1 MTSENKKGKH
11 QSNPTSKPADG
22 RDGLIFAW
30 SISEKEACRPL
41 DWKAVQKE
49 WDEEGLIWL
58 HMHLE
63 HPKVIEWLSTK
74 SGVDESLLPYLLSD
88 DSRPGIF
95 EHESKLIMIMRGI
108 NTNADSEPEDLISL
122 RLYLAPDQ
130 LISLRRRRVQTMEEI
145 NTAYLS
151 GKGPSNASDF
161 FVDVITREIE
171 RIGDHIDKLEEEVT
185 RIERTVLSG
194 QRVDVNSELQ
204 SLQSDLIDL
213 RRYLHPQ
220 RTMFIKLLDNE
231 LEWLDD
237 KTYNRIRTQV
247 EFHTRHV
254 EDIDYCLQRA
264 QVISDR
270 LDSKQNEQLNQKL
283 YILAIVSCIFLPLS
297 LITGLLGVNVA
308 GIPFA
313 DNPGAFAILSGGL
326 ILIASMILLYFK
338 HKKWF

>member
-1 MTSENKKGKH
+1 MSVDASKK
-11 QSNPTSKPADG
+11 QSNQIEPFIEE
-22 RDGLIFAW
+22 REGLIFAW
-30 SISEKEACRPL
+30 AIREDDTSRPL
-41 DWKAVQKE
+41 DWKSVAQE
-49 WDEEGLIWL
+49 WKKEGLIWL

-63 HPKVIEWLSTK
+63 HPTVIHWLNTE

-108 NTNADSEPEDLISL
+108 NANADSEPEDLISL

-145 NTAYLS
+145 HTAYTD
-151 GKGPSNASDF
+151 GKGPKNASDF

-171 RIGDHIDKLEEEVT
+171 RIGDHIEKLEEKVT
-185 RIERTVLSG
+185 DIERVVLTSTNG
-194 QRVDVNSELQ
+194 DVEDELQ
-204 SLQSDLIDL
+204 ELQSDLIDL

-220 RTMFIKLLDNE
+220 RTMFVKLLDNE

-264 QVISDR
+264 QVIRDR
-270 LDSKQNEQLNQKL
+270 IDSRQTEQLNQKL

-313 DNPGAFAILSGGL
+313 ENQWAFAYLSAGL
-326 ILIASMILLYFK
+326 ILIAGLILLYFK
-338 HKKWF
+338 QKKWF